1 MKTIKL
7 PYSPSITK
15 EYIMDVL
22 MQDYPDKKVS
32 KFLNQ
37 IRIKQNS
44 LRVAQILVIHNEKK
58 NFTQISVSATN
69 PLWVSG
75 TIIIPILFIILAS
88 YSLFGNWATEVTE
101 KLKIRVEKPRE
112 FEESKDLKT
121 EKTASAESQRVNNN
135 KKVNFAKFA
144 DINIE

>member
-1 MKTIKL
+1 MKIIKL

-22 MQDYPDKKVS
+22 KQEYPDKKIS

-101 KLKIRVEKPRE
+101 RLRTRVERPHDADDTKGV
-112 FEESKDLKT
+112 KT
-121 EKTASAESQRVNNN
+121 QITTSTGSQRVNNDR
-135 KKVNFAKFA
+135 KVNFAKFA